1 MNKQEL
7 NQETKSLMLSWL
19 KAAYTELD
27 KLMGKF
33 YLDNVSLAL
42 SHMDKFESA
51 HDRLFDG
58 LHDLGVYV
66 DASSYQEFF
75 SDEIEDGILYQLE
88 TAINEAKE
96 ELEQLIDNGYANDG
110 MEEEAQDAIE
120 NNVMPLLTDVIGE
133 LSFTIENV
141 KELSTK

>member
-1 MNKQEL
+1 MNKQEV

-19 KAAYTELD
+19 KAANTEFD
-27 KLMGKF
+27 KLMGTF
-33 YLDNVSLAL
+33 YLDDVSLAL

-51 HDRLFDG
+51 HDRLFAG
-58 LHDLGVYV
+58 LHDLGVYI

-75 SDEIEDGILYQLE
+75 SDEIEDGILYRIE

-96 ELEQLIDNGYANDG
+96 QLEQLIDNGFANDG
-110 MEEEAQDAIE
+110 MEEEAQNEIE
-120 NNVMPLLTDVIGE
+120 NEVLPGLTYVLDEIP
-133 LSFTIENV
+133 FTIENV